1 MMSSLQGPRLARAV
15 TLFFAVVILVPCL
28 VGFGTKFV
36 EFVNTFRA
44 ESDGAFAITPLVNYL
59 LASLGFLCLL
69 LWAVRN
75 GMFHDIE
82 EPKFKMLD
90 NERLLNRT
98 AKKGK

>member
-1 MMSSLQGPRLARAV
+1 MSSLQGPRLARAV
-15 TLFFAVVILVPCL
+15 TIFFAVVILVPCL
-28 VGFGTKFV
+28 VGFAAKFI
-36 EFVNTFRA
+36 EFVNTFRGR
-44 ESDGAFAITPLVNYL
+44 SDGAFAITPLVNYL

-82 EPKFKMLD
+82 KPKYTMLD
-90 NERLLNRT
+90 DEKLLNRS